1 MQSIPIH
8 SADGPETAAARRF
21 VLFQEGFRPLF
32 LFCGVYAVLGMVLWI
47 AMLAGVLELPSLFD
61 SLAWHQHEM
70 VFGFIGAA
78 IGGFLMAAVP
88 HWTGRAP
95 VHGPLL
101 HLLVGAWLAG
111 RLAVAFSEIIG
122 ALPAAILDLLF
133 LLILAGI
140 VAREVLAAGNRRNVK
155 VTILLLL
162 LVVANGFFHAEFAG
176 LTDDT
181 AGPSLVVALFV
192 VAILMAV
199 IGGRIIPNF
208 TRNWLA
214 QRGAAK
220 LPASSPRLDVAAMVL
235 LVLTGL
241 AFAVVPESMLCGT
254 LALLAAAA
262 HGARLVLWRGL
273 AVLAEP
279 LLWVLH
285 LGYAW
290 LVAGL
295 VLLGLSILTDL
306 AGTGAA
312 LHAIG
317 AGAMG
322 TTVLAV
328 MTRASLGHTG
338 RELRVSAATVAG
350 YLLVSLSALLRI
362 AAPALGDAVMT
373 AYTLAGLAWI
383 GAYGLFV
390 VVYLPILIRPR
401 VVP

>member
-1 MQSIPIH
+1 MQPTPIQP
-8 SADGPETAAARRF
+8 ADGAETVPAPRF

-32 LFCGVYAVLGMVLWI
+32 LFCGVYAVLSMGLWI
-47 AMLAGVLELPSLFD
+47 AMLAGALELPSLFD
-61 SLAWHQHEM
+61 SPAWHQHEM

-78 IGGFLMAAVP
+78 IGGFLLAAVP
-88 HWTGRAP
+88 NWTGRPP
-95 VHGPLL
+95 VRGPLL

-122 ALPAAILDLLF
+122 ALPAAILDLSF
-133 LLILAGI
+133 LLVLAGI
-140 VAREVLAAGNRRNVK
+140 VTREVLASGNRRNVK
-155 VTILLLL
+155 ITVLLALL
-162 LVVANGFFHAEFAG
+162 AVANGFFHAEFAG
-176 LTDDT
+176 VTDDT
-181 AGPSLVVALFV
+181 ARPSLVVALFV
-192 VAILMAV
+192 VAVLMAV
-199 IGGRIIPNF
+199 IAGRIIPNF

-214 QRGAAK
+214 QRGETK
-220 LPASSPRLDVAAMVL
+220 LPASSSRLDGAAIVL

-241 AFAVVPESMLCGT
+241 AFAFMPESLLTGT

-262 HGARLVLWRGL
+262 HGVRLALWRGL
-273 AVLAEP
+273 AVLSEP

-290 LVAGL
+290 LVVGL
-295 VLLGLSILTDL
+295 ALLGLSILTDL
-306 AGTGAA
+306 ASAGAA

-338 RELRVSAATVAG
+338 RALSASAVTVAG
-350 YLLVSLSALLRI
+350 YLLVSLSAVLRI

-373 AYTLAGLAWI
+373 AYTLAGVAWL
-383 GAYGLFV
+383 GAYGLFL

-401 VVP
+401 VAA

>member
-1 MQSIPIH
+1 MPIH
-8 SADGPETAAARRF
+8 SADAPRQF
-21 VLFQEGFRPLF
+21 VLFNEGFRPLF
-32 LFCGVYAVLGMVLWI
+32 LFCGIHAVLSMALWI

-95 VHGPLL
+95 VRGPLL

-122 ALPAAILDLLF
+122 ALPAVVLDLSF
-133 LLILAGI
+133 LLILSGV
-140 VAREVLAAGNRRNVK
+140 VAREVLASGNRRNVK
-155 VTILLLL
+155 ITILLLL
-162 LVVANGFFHAEFAG
+162 LAVANGFFHAEFAG

-181 AGPSLVVALFV
+181 AGPSMVVALFV
-192 VAILMAV
+192 IAVLVAV
-199 IGGRIIPNF
+199 IAGRIIPNF

-214 QRGAAK
+214 QRGETK
-220 LPASSPRLDVAAMVL
+220 LPASWPRLDAAAIAL

-241 AFAVVPESMLCGT
+241 AFAFMPESPFSGA

-262 HGARLVLWRGL
+262 HGARLAGWRGL
-273 AVLAEP
+273 ATLSEP
-279 LLWVLH
+279 ILWVLH

-290 LVAGL
+290 LVIGL
-295 VLLGLSILTDL
+295 ALLGLSILTDL
-306 AGTGAA
+306 TSGGAA

-338 RELRVSAATVAG
+338 RELRVSAMIMAAYV
-350 YLLVSLSALLRI
+350 LVSLSAILRI
-362 AAPALGDAVMT
+362 VAPALGEAVMT
-373 AYTLAGLAWI
+373 AYTLAGLSWI
-383 GAYGLFV
+383 GAYGLFL

-401 VVP
+401 VAA